1 LPDLRA
7 EGPEEKKIV
16 DSSINILRKKER
28 KEKQTQMKRPAKS
41 HHNTKIDIPR

>member
-7 EGPEEKKIV
+7 EAAEEIFFV
-16 DSSINILRKKER
+16 DSSINKR

-41 HHNTKIDIPR
+41 HPNTRIDIPR